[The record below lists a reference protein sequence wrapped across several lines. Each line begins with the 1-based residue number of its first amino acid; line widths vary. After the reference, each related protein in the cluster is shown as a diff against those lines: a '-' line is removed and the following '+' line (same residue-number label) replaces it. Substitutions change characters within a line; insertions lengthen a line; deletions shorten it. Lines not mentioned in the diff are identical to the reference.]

1 MVKKLSEYRG
11 SRGRIR
17 KETCGPDHNKQD
29 PVGREVFARVSR
41 GQIMVYSDLSGV
53 GSIQGLSRV
62 LKTVLHSL

>member
-1 MVKKLSEYRG
+1 VVKKLSEYRG

-41 GQIMVYSDLSGV
+41 GQIMVLF
-53 GSIQGLSRV
+53 
-62 LKTVLHSL
+62 